1 MSRKLTEGAL
11 ARICAQQGEV
21 QNAIVQVLGYKSIN
35 HGSGQE
41 RFRLLLSDG
50 MYSNSFCMLATQHN
64 QRIHSKELEMFTI
77 LKLTRVLCNR
87 SSENSSVN
95 LRVIVVLEFDVVASG
110 AEVGYK
116 IGSPVAMASDGSAPN
131 NHNLNTRA
139 ANNQNANLI
148 AVAELN
154 RPTGPVGGQLPTE
167 TSPDSYQ
174 PQQRSV
180 KEQDDIEK
188 IEAVEASFRVA
199 SKFKENQIQAEIA
212 GTEKHL
218 KETQNTLDKLK
229 QQLEEHKAR
238 SGAELAEIQKKKE
251 DLKTM
256 MRERGNDNDNDFLGY
271 IIGNFVPECPV
282 CYERM
287 SPPMQIFT
295 CGNGHVICSV
305 CKDKVEETRNMCIY
319 RCGAVYAG
327 RATAMEQMI
336 RQIFG
341 NM

>member
-1 MSRKLTEGAL
+1 MG
-11 ARICAQQGEV
+11 
-21 QNAIVQVLGYKSIN
+21 NAIVQVLGHKSIY
-35 HGSGQE
+35 HGYGQE

-50 MYSNSFCMLATQHN
+50 MYSNSFCMLASQHN
-64 QRIHSKELEMFTI
+64 ERLHSKELEMFTI
-77 LKLTRVLCNR
+77 LKLTRVLCGNR
-87 SSENSSVN
+87 SELGIENSSFN
-95 LRVIVVLEFDVVASG
+95 IRVIVVLEFDVVASG
-110 AEVGYK
+110 AEVGCK
-116 IGSPVAMASDGSAPN
+116 IGSPVALALDGSVPN

-139 ANNQNANLI
+139 ADNQNANLI

-154 RPTGPVGGQLPTE
+154 RPTGPVGGQLPIE

-199 SKFKENQIQAEIA
+199 SKLKENQIQAEIA

-238 SGAELAEIQKKKE
+238 SEAELAEMQKKKD

-256 MRERGNDNDNDFLGY
+256 MRERGNGYDFLGN
-271 IIGNFVPECPV
+271 IVPECPV

-305 CKDKVEETRNMCIY
+305 CKEKVEETRNMCIN

>member
-64 QRIHSKELEMFTI
+64 ERIHSKELEMFTI

-116 IGSPVAMASDGSAPN
+116 IGSPWPLM
-131 NHNLNTRA
+131 
-139 ANNQNANLI
+139 
-148 AVAELN
+148 AELN

-305 CKDKVEETRNMCIY
+305 CKEKVEETRNMCIY

>member
-1 MSRKLTEGAL
+1 M
-11 ARICAQQGEV
+11 
-21 QNAIVQVLGYKSIN
+21 
-35 HGSGQE
+35 
-41 RFRLLLSDG
+41 F
-50 MYSNSFCMLATQHN
+50 SNSFCMLATQHN
-64 QRIHSKELEMFTI
+64 ERVHSKELEMFTI

-87 SSENSSVN
+87 SSENSSMM
-95 LRVIVVLEFDVVASG
+95 VIVVLEFDIVASG

-116 IGSPVAMASDGSAPN
+116 IGSRVAMLCNGSAPN

-139 ANNQNANLI
+139 ADNQNANLN
-148 AVAELN
+148 AVAALN
-154 RPTGPVGGQLPTE
+154 RPTGPVGGQLPIE

-199 SKFKENQIQAEIA
+199 SKLKENQIQAEIA

-271 IIGNFVPECPV
+271 IIPECPV
-282 CYERM
+282 CYERIVHQCR
-287 SPPMQIFT
+287 SLRV
-295 CGNGHVICSV
+295 G
-305 CKDKVEETRNMCIY
+305 
-319 RCGAVYAG
+319 
-327 RATAMEQMI
+327 TAM
-336 RQIFG
+336 
-341 NM
+341 